1 MYEPQEERPML
12 RLSGRVKHLR
22 TPSTLKTACTPTI
35 EHFQKAI
42 DAFTKAGL
50 VPLRRG
56 HKTLIPQQEE
66 DNSAQ

>member
-1 MYEPQEERPML
+1 MYELQEERPML
-12 RLSGRVKHLR
+12 RSSGRVKHLR
-22 TPSTLKTACTPTI
+22 TPSTLKTACLPTI

-50 VPLRRG
+50 IPLRRG
-56 HKTLIPQQEE
+56 HGTLVPQQEE